1 MKPVE
6 KITPQPWMVAAETQA
21 IIKALTSGGAEAR
34 FVGGCVR
41 DAILGRAVK
50 DVDIATPLV
59 PEEATK
65 LLEAAGIK
73 VVPTGIAHG
82 TVTAV
87 SAHHPYEITTLRK
100 DVETYGRHAKVEYT
114 DDWQADAARRDFTMN
129 ALSCRPGGEVFD

>member
-6 KITPQPWMVAAETQA
+6 KITPQPWMTAAETRQV
-21 IIKALTSGGAEAR
+21 IEALTKDGAEAR

-41 DAILGRAVK
+41 DAVLGRQVK

-65 LLEAAGIK
+65 QLEAAGIK
-73 VVPTGIAHG
+73 VVPTGIEHG

-87 SAHHPYEITTLRK
+87 SAHRPYEITTLRK
-100 DVETYGRHAKVEYT
+100 EHVV
-114 DDWQADAARRDFTMN
+114 
-129 ALSCRPGGEVFD
+129 